1 MMDWSPVI
9 DAGMVVACA
18 IALLLLTLWTLSADS
33 NTVSSFGSLI
43 PAH

>member
-1 MMDWSPVI
+1 MMERDAVI
-9 DAGMVVACA
+9 DAGLVVGCA

-33 NTVSSFGSLI
+33 NTVSLFGSLI